1 MVIVCILRIFVSL
14 LSSMFSTVRRFMF
27 FHAACRPAGML
38 ENKSGVL
45 QHDINVHDR
54 LPILPITTLTLRTVE
69 GVGCEV
75 DSMEFDAKKFAH
87 LLSTHCW
94 AVLRLPEQH
103 GAGQAGAVA
112 GAVGE
117 MLLGFVEESR
127 AFFSQEDEVTK
138 RALIEVEGGDR
149 ARRGSGYRDAGDGR
163 EQFHMALKGEDVYV
177 YVYVY
182 MYICMYIQP
191 TWCDRL

>member
-1 MVIVCILRIFVSL
+1 
-14 LSSMFSTVRRFMF
+14 
-27 FHAACRPAGML
+27 ML
-38 ENKSGVL
+38 ENKSDVL
-45 QHDINVHDR
+45 QHDMNVHDR

>member
-14 LSSMFSTVRRFMF
+14 LSSMLSTVRRLFMF

-45 QHDINVHDR
+45 HHDMNVHDR

-103 GAGQAGAVA
+103 GAGQAGAIA

-127 AFFSQEDEVTK
+127 AFFSRK
-138 RALIEVEGGDR
+138 MR
-149 ARRGSGYRDAGDGR
+149 
-163 EQFHMALKGEDVYV
+163 
-177 YVYVY
+177 
-182 MYICMYIQP
+182 
-191 TWCDRL
+191 